1 MRHYYAHW
9 TWSSHVNSSPARLL
23 VTRDMRLFVTRDL
36 TFWHFDYFTMRCPET
51 MSDPT
56 FWHVW
61 VWRYDFRRGCQSRL
75 VTVKNWKTFYLLA
88 AYDNRWKT
96 ICHWRHLYVL
106 ISWGCFWS
114 LKKEIGLSTGEKKK
128 SLEGTLSFSNW
139 VLNIRQK
146 GHGYCFI
153 FKPSLYYIYIKIILF
168 CLYSQYV
175 SSRSVTHDKSRA

>member
-9 TWSSHVNSSPARLL
+9 TWSSHFNSSPARLL

-51 MSDPT
+51 MSDTT

-106 ISWGCFWS
+106 ISWGCFCS

-128 SLEGTLSFSNW
+128 LRGYSFFFKLSVKYQTKRSWLLFYFQAVTVLHLHKNYFILSLFT
-139 VLNIRQK
+139 IRIIAI
-146 GHGYCFI
+146 GH
-153 FKPSLYYIYIKIILF
+153 
-168 CLYSQYV
+168 
-175 SSRSVTHDKSRA
+175 AW